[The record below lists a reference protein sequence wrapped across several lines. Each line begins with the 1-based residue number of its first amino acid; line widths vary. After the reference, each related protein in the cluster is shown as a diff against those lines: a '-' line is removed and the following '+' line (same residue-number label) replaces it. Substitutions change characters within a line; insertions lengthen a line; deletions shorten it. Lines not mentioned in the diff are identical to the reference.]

1 MIKIGGKFGIGLN
14 NVFTHNQQDTSGS
27 THMAPPKRTY
37 KHLLLWLFTGT
48 RGGPNRARIVDV
60 LRDDPM
66 NTNQL
71 KLTLNL
77 DYRTVKHHL
86 EVLMDNDV
94 IYPIGPDYG
103 TMFFLTPKMEEYLDY
118 FDELWESIREKIET
132 MRKR

>member
-1 MIKIGGKFGIGLN
+1 
-14 NVFTHNQQDTSGS
+14 
-27 THMAPPKRTY
+27 
-37 KHLLLWLFTGT
+37 
-48 RGGPNRARIVDV
+48 
-60 LRDDPM
+60 M